1 MPITIKITDSLG
13 KVKTGTL
20 SYGGLNSHQ
29 IVPSGFAS
37 SFSTLFDN
45 YWQQSG
51 ISNEFAQI
59 NAYVTDT
66 KSSILSELDTR
77 IVTLDSVEQ
86 IAGDTYTGFVTEY
99 GATIGTLGS
108 YQYYGLSLNNNGMIT
123 GFDISTYNSTTNSME
138 SQSSFSS
145 FDIYSDNFRVMR
157 SIQPWETDTYGDGKA
172 GIRDLNGNLLPA
184 FSINWDPLSGTYNT
198 FFNGKVTIT
207 GLPQSVTNYLGE
219 HESLAA
225 LNLYI
230 AENAITVRDGDTY
243 KNSTQNIVYMWDGDE
258 WISTGDKVMYK
269 SIVFQR
275 SLTKPAT
282 PSGGSYDNPVPAGW
296 SDGIPPD
303 NPAFDVQYP
312 IYFSTAELDNKT
324 DYTDP
329 LNAPV
334 WSEPALAKDS
344 AGFDTLFN
352 DSLGTPAT
360 PTYTGQLLSIT
371 DAAAGGD
378 TNAQTDIANGWYDI
392 AGTSAIWMATRTMG
406 SSGWTAWTKSKVKG
420 ETGEDGTP
428 GSDGSDGI
436 RGSLTAIIDT
446 TNTIAYYTSNTYL
459 LTDAIYALTPVNTLV
474 SGDQVIVT
482 SSATSGGGTEI
493 FTYKNNVWG
502 TNTALRVNGNAVI
515 NGTLSAT
522 KLVAGSVWTNG
533 SINGGSGIFDTAV
546 SDGTDAAA
554 VIAKNPS
561 PFGTAMYV
569 RAEGS
574 NGTGLVVYGASDA
587 VFAYSNS
594 SSGVYAQG
602 AIYGV
607 EGRLTLSA
615 SSNSLLNGEG
625 SAGVRGQGTQ
635 SPGVIGVSNDKP
647 GVLGKSS
654 SGVGVY
660 GTTSGTNSAVTG
672 SGSSGVKG
680 YSSGSPGVIAQSVS
694 APGALGISST
704 NVGTYGISTS
714 GVGAYGSSEQNV
726 GVFGISDSNYGVRGA
741 SLSSIGGY
749 FTGSTV
755 GARGE
760 ASSGYGVYG
769 ISNSFIGIRGDSST
783 SVGVYGYSVSGASFK
798 GYGGATRTFEVYNSG
813 NYYHLGTAAS
823 FTGCH
828 FSLVTE
834 DLVEGDLMEIT
845 DTYNA
850 SVSSVIPKCI
860 STTTLKSKK
869 VYGVAGDFRLDEIS
883 MEYFKAETLED
894 YEKVKAWLSDGVYS
908 IIGANAIG
916 EGMLNV
922 CAEGGNIECG
932 DYLCSSSTTGKA
944 MKQDDDLLH
953 NYTVAKAMED
963 VNWDTETDYFLVG
976 TVKCKLIACTYH
988 CG

>member
-123 GFDISTYNSTTNSME
+123 GFDISAYNSTTNSME

-198 FFNGKVTIT
+198 FFNGSVTIN
-207 GLPQSVTNYLGE
+207 GLPQAVTSYLGE

-312 IYFSTAELDNKT
+312 IYFSSAELDNKT

-352 DSLGTPAT
+352 NSLGTPAT
-360 PTYTGQLLSIT
+360 PTYTGQLLNIT
-371 DAAAGGD
+371 AAAAGGD

-406 SSGWTAWTKSKVKG
+406 NSGWTAWTKSKVKG

-446 TNTIAYYTSNTYL
+446 TNTISHYTLYPGL
-459 LTDAIYALTPVNTLV
+459 LTDAINALTTQDGLV

-502 TNTALRVNGNAVI
+502 INTALRVNGNAVI

-546 SDGTDAAA
+546 SDGTAAAA

-574 NGTGLVVYGASDA
+574 NGNGILVYGDSEA

-594 SSGVYAQG
+594 SSGVFSSG
-602 AIYGV
+602 ATYGV

-615 SSNSLLNGEG
+615 PSNSLLNGEG
-625 SAGVRGQGTQ
+625 SAGVYGRGTQ
-635 SPGVIGVSNDKP
+635 SPGVIGVSYSKS
-647 GVLGKSS
+647 GVLGSS
-654 SGVGVY
+654 SSDVGVY

-726 GVFGISDSNYGVRGA
+726 GVFGISNGNYGVRGS
-741 SLSSIGGY
+741 SLSTTTGHYGGY
-749 FTGSTV
+749 FSGVMGGVLGTSTSNT
-755 GARGE
+755 AILGE
-760 ASSGYGVYG
+760 TTYGIAVVG
-769 ISNSFIGIRGDSST
+769 ISNTSSSFLGR
-783 SVGVYGYSVSGASFK
+783 A
-798 GYGGATRTFEVYNSG
+798 GATRTFEVYSSG

-834 DLVEGDLMEIT
+834 DLLEGDLMEIT

-850 SVSSVIPKCI
+850 SVSSVIPKCVA
-860 STTTLKSKK
+860 TTSLKSKK

-894 YEKVKAWLSDGVYS
+894 YEKVKAWLADGVYS

-963 VNWDTETDYFLVG
+963 VNWDTETDYFLIG
-976 TVKCKLIACTYH
+976 TVKCKMIACTYH